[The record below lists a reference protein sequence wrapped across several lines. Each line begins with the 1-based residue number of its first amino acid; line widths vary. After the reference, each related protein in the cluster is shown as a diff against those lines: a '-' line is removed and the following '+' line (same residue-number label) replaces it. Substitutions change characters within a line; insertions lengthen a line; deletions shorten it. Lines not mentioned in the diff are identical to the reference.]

1 MPEKSWCHGKSW
13 LNIKIWGNYP
23 ESLMRSMRRWM
34 YSQEI
39 WGFTI
44 PFCTVLFK
52 VISGLHTWHD
62 VLGNFLI
69 WVEFD
74 DTLQKII
81 FPIVN
86 CFIGRHGAYL
96 FPRVRGKYTLH
107 NHPIFVTLPL
117 RFGVPKLED
126 ANKAMVARV
135 LGDVTFRRSCGK
147 RSPPSYRMIRNNEHD
162 PGLTLTC

>member
-1 MPEKSWCHGKSW
+1 
-13 LNIKIWGNYP
+13 
-23 ESLMRSMRRWM
+23 MRSMRRCTARKFGVSL
-34 YSQEI
+34 YLSAL
-39 WGFTI
+39 
-44 PFCTVLFK
+44 FCSRSFLVYTH
-52 VISGLHTWHD
+52 GM
-62 VLGNFLI
+62 LGNFLI